1 MTHEEIKKLEES
13 FDRYKKAL
21 VLVYA
26 DGDVTSVERNRLISL
41 KNELGLSDSDCM
53 VMEARFHETADQDGI
68 KWEELKDRHH
78 CHLCDSDGKIR
89 WNGIDNSMLEYIEL
103 GDTYIEASNGSSYT
117 GLREPFVLSIGQ
129 SFEELLDEYGE
140 NHIYDAIEEGKLQVF
155 DEQKDL
161 ETFLKLKFDILGQE
175 EMEVEYLKLLDIS
188 NFADYIKS
196 LENNGYDVKNLTEDF
211 DFNHVTKIDLLQE
224 YLNSDENY
232 DFEVL
237 QTPVSPEKNISLIV
251 WDRENN
257 ILAEWNPDILHQY
270 LAERL
275 EKDKGL
281 VPVLRDDIIPKLIV
295 SLEEGPR
302 KKLID
307 NRIDLLNG
315 KTELSQDELYQ
326 LVEFK
331 QEYTSN
337 DTLEVFTNKKYR
349 ELDNKEKKE
358 LVDKLLKSD
367 YLKYKNCYISRSKLL
382 YDSSETLEK
391 EITILEKLNNL
402 GYEVYLLPYAYARD
416 SMNCYLK
423 NADSI
428 TNGEFLEFKTVVST
442 GKNAGQS
449 VYRDAR
455 KQADNVFISLK
466 NELSEEKVINN
477 IYATIKESK
486 KHGQANSFEGLVF
499 LNFEQDNNRTVL
511 YNFDKDGYA
520 IRLENPSAEY
530 LKKIKGIVSDSQV
543 LENPMLEHGSSPK
556 NNIQQPSPVVNS
568 KMSDWEMKYSSLSA
582 EKLISFIGDEAFT
595 KEMAAFTLADFE
607 GNGTPLVIDELGN
620 VCEKNIWESKEE
632 NAIVDYMPSG
642 ILTKEIEII
651 EDFLTGHT
659 DIPAKQRVEVLKL
672 KDSLE
677 EINDRLIIKEEKS
690 EEQKRRSSRSDKEIV
705 KDYLD
710 RIKDNLPPSDRNIV
724 DEVMKASVKAL
735 SDFSEDEKKIIGKYL
750 MENGAKDQQS
760 LGRLL
765 KKKVEPEHE
774 QEIRRDIE
782 IERRR

>member
-21 VLVYA
+21 ALVYA

-78 CHLCDSDGKIR
+78 CHLCDLDGKIR
-89 WNGIDNSMLEYIEL
+89 WNGIDHSMLEYIEL

-129 SFEELLDEYGE
+129 SFEELLDEYSE
-140 NHIYDAIEEGKLQVF
+140 NHIYDAIKDGRLQVF

-161 ETFLKLKFDILGQE
+161 ETFLKLKFDILNE
-175 EMEVEYLKLLDIS
+175 EVLLSEYFDS
-188 NFADYIKS
+188 YI
-196 LENNGYDVKNLTEDF
+196 
-211 DFNHVTKIDLLQE
+211 H
-224 YLNSDENY
+224 SDEFIENFG
-232 DFEVL
+232 DW
-237 QTPVSPEKNISLIV
+237 EKAV
-251 WDRENN
+251 
-257 ILAEWNPDILHQY
+257 
-270 LAERL
+270 RL
-275 EKDKGL
+275 EKLADAPAIIKSGRVIIDGEDITEEVNNFRDDKDNKVLRIFAKDIGRLVKGTYHNDDLNIDVTLSMGNIDEIKNHHMAMSGHLEAIQYIPDIIKQGIYIAEEPNEDKNKHPNIEKYKYFVSALNIGGTDYTCKSAIGVDKDGNHYYDQRLSQIEKGL
-281 VPVLRDDIIPKLIV
+281 LLDNLSQLMSRGKSEQSLMNYDKRLLRICQCPQALFLDEDLLPSIETVEAVIKGEV
-295 SLEEGPR
+295 FLEKDENGFQ
-302 KKLID
+302 LLHD
-307 NRIDLLNG
+307 NRINRTFG
-315 KTELSQDELYQ
+315 KELSEMVID
-326 LVEFK
+326 
-331 QEYTSN
+331 
-337 DTLEVFTNKKYR
+337 
-349 ELDNKEKKE
+349 
-358 LVDKLLKSD
+358 
-367 YLKYKNCYISRSKLL
+367 
-382 YDSSETLEK
+382 
-391 EITILEKLNNL
+391 LEKL
-402 GYEVYLLPYAYARD
+402 
-416 SMNCYLK
+416 
-423 NADSI
+423 
-428 TNGEFLEFKTVVST
+428 
-442 GKNAGQS
+442 Q
-449 VYRDAR
+449 
-455 KQADNVFISLK
+455 
-466 NELSEEKVINN
+466 
-477 IYATIKESK
+477 
-486 KHGQANSFEGLVF
+486 
-499 LNFEQDNNRTVL
+499 
-511 YNFDKDGYA
+511 
-520 IRLENPSAEY
+520 NPSAEY

-582 EKLISFIGDEAFT
+582 EKLISFISDEAFT

-690 EEQKRRSSRSDKEIV
+690 EEQERRSSRSDKEIV

-724 DEVMKASVKAL
+724 DEVMKASSKVLA
-735 SDFSEDEKKIIGKYL
+735 DFTAEEKKVIGKYL
-750 MENGAKDQQS
+750 MENGAKDQKT
-760 LGRLL
+760 LGNLL
-765 KKKVEPEHE
+765 KKKVEPEHNHE
-774 QEIRRDIE
+774 TNRDIE
-782 IERRR
+782 RGR

>member
-21 VLVYA
+21 ALVYA

-89 WNGIDNSMLEYIEL
+89 WNGIDHSMLEYIEL

-129 SFEELLDEYGE
+129 SFEELLNEYGE
-140 NHIYDAIEEGKLQVF
+140 NHIYDAVKDGRLQVF

-161 ETFLKLKFDILGQE
+161 ETFLKLKFDILKE
-175 EMEVEYLKLLDIS
+175 
-188 NFADYIKS
+188 
-196 LENNGYDVKNLTEDF
+196 
-211 DFNHVTKIDLLQE
+211 
-224 YLNSDENY
+224 
-232 DFEVL
+232 EVL
-237 QTPVSPEKNISLIV
+237 LSEYFDSYIHSNEFIENFGDWEKAV
-251 WDRENN
+251 
-257 ILAEWNPDILHQY
+257 
-270 LAERL
+270 RL
-275 EKDKGL
+275 EKLADAPAIIKSGRVIIDGEDITEEVNNFRDDKDNKVLRIFAKDIGRLVKGTYHNDDLNIDVTLSMGNIDEIKNHHMAMSGHLEAIQYIPDIIKQGIYIAEEPNEDKNKHPNIEKYKYFVSALNIGGTDYTCKSAIGVDKDGNHYYDQRLSQIEKGL
-281 VPVLRDDIIPKLIV
+281 LLDNLSQLMSRGKSEQSLMNYDKRLLRICQCPQALFLDEDLLPSIETVEAVIKGEV
-295 SLEEGPR
+295 FLEKDENGFQ
-302 KKLID
+302 LLHD
-307 NRIDLLNG
+307 NRINRTFG
-315 KTELSQDELYQ
+315 KELSEMVID
-326 LVEFK
+326 
-331 QEYTSN
+331 
-337 DTLEVFTNKKYR
+337 
-349 ELDNKEKKE
+349 
-358 LVDKLLKSD
+358 
-367 YLKYKNCYISRSKLL
+367 
-382 YDSSETLEK
+382 
-391 EITILEKLNNL
+391 LEKL
-402 GYEVYLLPYAYARD
+402 
-416 SMNCYLK
+416 
-423 NADSI
+423 
-428 TNGEFLEFKTVVST
+428 
-442 GKNAGQS
+442 Q
-449 VYRDAR
+449 
-455 KQADNVFISLK
+455 
-466 NELSEEKVINN
+466 
-477 IYATIKESK
+477 
-486 KHGQANSFEGLVF
+486 
-499 LNFEQDNNRTVL
+499 
-511 YNFDKDGYA
+511 
-520 IRLENPSAEY
+520 NPSAEY

-568 KMSDWEMKYSSLSA
+568 KMSDWEIKYSSLSA

-595 KEMAAFTLADFE
+595 KEMAALTLADFE

-642 ILTKEIEII
+642 ILTKEIEIL

-690 EEQKRRSSRSDKEIV
+690 EEQERRSSRSDKEIV

-724 DEVMKASVKAL
+724 DEVMKASAKAL
-735 SDFSEDEKKIIGKYL
+735 SDFSEDEKKVIGKYL

-760 LGRLL
+760 LEKLL

-774 QEIRRDIE
+774 QEIRRGIE
-782 IERRR
+782 IERGR

>member
-117 GLREPFVLSIGQ
+117 ELREPFVLSIGQ

-140 NHIYDAIEEGKLQVF
+140 NHIYDAIKDGRLQVF

-161 ETFLKLKFDILGQE
+161 ETFLKLKFDILNE
-175 EMEVEYLKLLDIS
+175 
-188 NFADYIKS
+188 
-196 LENNGYDVKNLTEDF
+196 
-211 DFNHVTKIDLLQE
+211 
-224 YLNSDENY
+224 
-232 DFEVL
+232 EVL
-237 QTPVSPEKNISLIV
+237 LSEYFDSYIHSNEFIENFGDWEKAV
-251 WDRENN
+251 
-257 ILAEWNPDILHQY
+257 
-270 LAERL
+270 RL
-275 EKDKGL
+275 EKLADAPAIIKSGRVIIDGEDITEEVNNFRDDKDNKVLRIFAKDIGRLVKGTYHNDDLNIDVTLSMGNIDEIKNHHMAMSGHLEAIQYIPDIIKQGIYIAEEPNEDKNKHPNIEKYKYFVSALNIGGTDYTCKSAIGVDKDGNHYYDQRLSQIEKGL
-281 VPVLRDDIIPKLIV
+281 LLDNLSQLMSRGKSEQSLMNYDKRLLRICQCPQALFLDEDLLPSIETVEAVIKGEV
-295 SLEEGPR
+295 FLEKDENGFQ
-302 KKLID
+302 LLHD
-307 NRIDLLNG
+307 NRINRTFG
-315 KTELSQDELYQ
+315 KELSEMVID
-326 LVEFK
+326 
-331 QEYTSN
+331 
-337 DTLEVFTNKKYR
+337 
-349 ELDNKEKKE
+349 
-358 LVDKLLKSD
+358 
-367 YLKYKNCYISRSKLL
+367 
-382 YDSSETLEK
+382 
-391 EITILEKLNNL
+391 LEKL
-402 GYEVYLLPYAYARD
+402 
-416 SMNCYLK
+416 
-423 NADSI
+423 
-428 TNGEFLEFKTVVST
+428 
-442 GKNAGQS
+442 Q
-449 VYRDAR
+449 
-455 KQADNVFISLK
+455 
-466 NELSEEKVINN
+466 
-477 IYATIKESK
+477 
-486 KHGQANSFEGLVF
+486 
-499 LNFEQDNNRTVL
+499 
-511 YNFDKDGYA
+511 
-520 IRLENPSAEY
+520 NPSAEY

-582 EKLISFIGDEAFT
+582 EKLISFISDEAFT

-632 NAIVDYMPSG
+632 NAIVDFMPSG

-690 EEQKRRSSRSDKEIV
+690 EEQERRSSRSDKEIV

-774 QEIRRDIE
+774 QEIRCDIE

>member
-89 WNGIDNSMLEYIEL
+89 WNGIDHSMLEYIEL

-129 SFEELLDEYGE
+129 SFEELLDEYSE
-140 NHIYDAIEEGKLQVF
+140 NHIYDAIKDGRLQVF

-161 ETFLKLKFDILGQE
+161 ETFLKLKFDILNE
-175 EMEVEYLKLLDIS
+175 EILLSEYFDSYIHS
-188 NFADYIKS
+188 NEFI
-196 LENNGYDVKNLTEDF
+196 ENFGDW
-211 DFNHVTKIDLLQE
+211 
-224 YLNSDENY
+224 
-232 DFEVL
+232 
-237 QTPVSPEKNISLIV
+237 EKAV
-251 WDRENN
+251 
-257 ILAEWNPDILHQY
+257 
-270 LAERL
+270 RL
-275 EKDKGL
+275 EKLADAPAIIKSGRIIIDGEDITEEVNNFRDDKDNKVLRIFAKDIGRLVKGTYHNDDLNIDVTLSMGNIDEIKNHHMAMSGHLEAIQYIPDIIKQGIYIAEEPNEDKNKHPNIENYKYFVSALNIGGTDYTCEFAIGVDKDGNHYYDQRLSQIEKGL
-281 VPVLRDDIIPKLIV
+281 LLDNLSQLMSRGKSEQSLMNYDKRLLRICQCPQAIFLDEDLLPSIETVKAVIKHEV
-295 SLEEGPR
+295 FLEKDENGFQ
-302 KKLID
+302 LLHD
-307 NRIDLLNG
+307 NRINRTFG
-315 KTELSQDELYQ
+315 KELSEMVID
-326 LVEFK
+326 
-331 QEYTSN
+331 
-337 DTLEVFTNKKYR
+337 
-349 ELDNKEKKE
+349 
-358 LVDKLLKSD
+358 
-367 YLKYKNCYISRSKLL
+367 
-382 YDSSETLEK
+382 
-391 EITILEKLNNL
+391 LEKL
-402 GYEVYLLPYAYARD
+402 
-416 SMNCYLK
+416 
-423 NADSI
+423 
-428 TNGEFLEFKTVVST
+428 
-442 GKNAGQS
+442 
-449 VYRDAR
+449 
-455 KQADNVFISLK
+455 
-466 NELSEEKVINN
+466 
-477 IYATIKESK
+477 
-486 KHGQANSFEGLVF
+486 
-499 LNFEQDNNRTVL
+499 
-511 YNFDKDGYA
+511 
-520 IRLENPSAEY
+520 ENPNAEY

-556 NNIQQPSPVVNS
+556 NNIQHSSPVVNS

-582 EKLISFIGDEAFT
+582 EKLISFISDEAFT

-724 DEVMKASVKAL
+724 DEVMKASSKAL
-735 SDFSEDEKKIIGKYL
+735 ADFTAEEKKVIGKYL
-750 MENGAKDQQS
+750 MENGAKDQKS
-760 LGRLL
+760 LGNLL
-765 KKKVEPEHE
+765 KKKVEPEHNHE
-774 QEIRRDIE
+774 TNRDIE
-782 IERRR
+782 RGR